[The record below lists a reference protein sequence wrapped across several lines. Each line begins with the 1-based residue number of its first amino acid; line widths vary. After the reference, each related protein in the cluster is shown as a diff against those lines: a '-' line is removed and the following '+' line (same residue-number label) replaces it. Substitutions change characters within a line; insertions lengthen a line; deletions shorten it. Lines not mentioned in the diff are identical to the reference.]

1 LPLHRA
7 EPTIKSISWIG
18 GIDPVNIKTFDLNL
32 LRALHALLE
41 NRSVSAAARQLNLTQ
56 PATSAALARLRHAL
70 GDVLLVREGN
80 RMSLSPR
87 AERLLPRARLLMTE
101 IELALRDDHFDP
113 TTSERA
119 FRIAATDDA
128 IEIIVTP
135 LIERL
140 RIAAPGILIDIV
152 GVAEDVAGD
161 LAASKIDVAI
171 AAGWWLRHARNREPL
186 LTDRYVGISGNK
198 KRFDLAA
205 YASAQH
211 VLVAPHGRKLG
222 VVDGAL
228 RKISMT
234 RKVAITVP
242 DFASAAR
249 LVATGPMIA
258 TMPSRIAVHYSKH
271 YPLNVFELPLQ
282 LPELDIAVA
291 AHPRAMSDPAII
303 WLMDEIQ
310 GAARRAPHTKV

>member
-1 LPLHRA
+1 M
-7 EPTIKSISWIG
+7 S
-18 GIDPVNIKTFDLNL
+18 GIDQVNIRTFDLNL

-56 PATSAALARLRHAL
+56 PATSAALSRLRHAL
-70 GDVLLVREGN
+70 GDRLLVREGN

-87 AERLLPRARLLMTE
+87 AERLLPRVRQLMSQ
-101 IELALRDDHFDP
+101 IELALRDDRFDP
-113 TTSERA
+113 ATSERT
-119 FRIAATDDA
+119 FQIAATDDA
-128 IEIIVTP
+128 IEILVTP

-140 RIAAPGILIDIV
+140 HNAAPGILIDIV

-161 LAASKIDVAI
+161 LAAGKIDVAI

-186 LTDRYVGISGNK
+186 LKDRYVGISGNE
-198 KRFDLAA
+198 KRLDLAA

-211 VLVAPHGRKLG
+211 VLVAPHGRKPG

-228 RKISMT
+228 RKIGMT

-249 LVATGPMIA
+249 LVATRPMIA
-258 TMPSRIAVHYSKH
+258 TMPSRIAVHYSEH

-282 LPELDIAVA
+282 LPDLAIAVA
-291 AHPRAMSDPAII
+291 SHPRAMSDPAII
-303 WLMDEIQ
+303 WLMDEIR
-310 GAARRAPHTKV
+310 GVARSAPHTKVWHPPEHRVRIRRDK